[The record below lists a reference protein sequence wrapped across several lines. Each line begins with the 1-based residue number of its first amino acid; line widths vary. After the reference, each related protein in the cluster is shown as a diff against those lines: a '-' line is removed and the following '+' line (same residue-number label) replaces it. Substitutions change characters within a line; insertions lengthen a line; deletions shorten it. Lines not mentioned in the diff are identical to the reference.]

1 MVLLVVLGL
10 VGAGPTPSGAQADST
25 SSVFFYNV
33 RGEATPVFVEM
44 HREGYILDPIL
55 LANALDTQVNING
68 TGNRESFASL
78 LNPGPLGDFPALLGL
93 AVAGLPPIPYP
104 GYPLSIRASHPAD
117 PSVTLGAGDIPGAEE
132 TAANVRLPTVRAA
145 ASEDGAVAE
154 GTAAR
159 MELAA
164 GLVEIGGVEARS
176 SAEDR
181 GSSVAAVIRS
191 SFTDVDIA
199 GLIHI
204 DGVESTVTMTLDGDT
219 MRATSKTTVG
229 KVTALGAEF
238 VLGDEGLEIVTI
250 LGLPAPPA
258 VSLDRVTGQL
268 EQLMAELGLTLK
280 LLPGETVEVPADG
293 STPLNLRAGGLVLS
307 LPITIPADI
316 PIPSIPGVPLGLPV
330 GGGIP
335 TTATIR
341 LASAQ
346 LSATAGSVG
355 SLFGEDSLVPGLDGP
370 AAAPDLSMGGTSPF
384 SPGAPGSG
392 TFGDPPSGTSLGTP
406 EGGKEGSISDDV
418 ASPSLG
424 PVGVGAPI
432 SFDFTPA
439 FRWTML
445 AALAAV
451 ASGWP
456 LVRRRMTGL
465 SVSSAD
471 LMSSLAASSRR
482 LQL

>member
-1 MVLLVVLGL
+1 MSALGL
-10 VGAGPTPSGAQADST
+10 VGAGPAPSGAQTDST
-25 SSVFFYNV
+25 SSAFFYNV
-33 RGEATPVFVEM
+33 RAGATPVFVEM
-44 HREGYILDPIL
+44 QREGYILDPIL

-68 TGNRESFASL
+68 TGNRESFASI
-78 LNPGPLGDFPALLGL
+78 LNPGPLGDFPALVGL

-104 GYPLSIRASHPAD
+104 GYPLSIRAAHPAD
-117 PSVTLGAGDIPGAEE
+117 PSETLGAGDIPGAEE
-132 TAANVRLPTVRAA
+132 SAADIRLPTVRAA
-145 ASEDGAVAE
+145 ANEDGAVAE

-159 MELAA
+159 MGLAA

-181 GSSVAAVIRS
+181 GSSVEAVIES
-191 SFTDVDIA
+191 SFADVDIA

-204 DGVESTVTMTLDGDT
+204 DDVETSVTMILDGDV

-258 VSLDRVTGQL
+258 VSLDRVTRQL
-268 EQLMAELGLTLK
+268 EQLMAERGLNLE
-280 LLPGETVEVPADG
+280 LLPGRTVEVPADG
-293 STPLNLRAGGLVLS
+293 STPLDLQVGGLVLS
-307 LPITIPADI
+307 LPMTIPAEI

-355 SLFGEDSLVPGLDGP
+355 SLFGEESFGPPLDGAGAAPGL
-370 AAAPDLSMGGTSPF
+370 STGGTSPF
-384 SPGAPGSG
+384 SSGSQG
-392 TFGDPPSGTSLGTP
+392 SATFGDPSTGTSLGTP
-406 EGGKEGSISDDV
+406 GPGTANGSTSDDV
-418 ASPSLG
+418 ASLPLG
-424 PVGVGAPI
+424 PAGVGVPV

-439 FRWTML
+439 FRWTMF
-445 AALAAV
+445 AALAAF

-465 SVSSAD
+465 SVSAAD
-471 LMSSLAASSRR
+471 LVSSLAASSRR